1 MAGLSSASPDGRSPA
16 QQLLAI
22 RERVEE
28 LVARQDRE
36 FLEGVAPGLGAA
48 GIRFSS
54 WHEIDADDEKFLVA
68 TFEDR
73 TFPALTPL
81 AVDPGHPTTADRWD
95 GELGCVA
102 VRYRWAVELNI
113 NTTK

>member
-28 LVARQDRE
+28 LVARQERE

-54 WHEIDADDEKFLVA
+54 WHELDADDEKFLVE
-68 TFEDR
+68 TCEDR
-73 TFPALTPL
+73 IFPVLTPL
-81 AVDPGHPTTADRWD
+81 AVDPGHPFPYLSKDRKSVVWK
-95 GELGCVA
+95 ECVSPC
-102 VRYRWAVELNI
+102 RYRWSP
-113 NTTK
+113 